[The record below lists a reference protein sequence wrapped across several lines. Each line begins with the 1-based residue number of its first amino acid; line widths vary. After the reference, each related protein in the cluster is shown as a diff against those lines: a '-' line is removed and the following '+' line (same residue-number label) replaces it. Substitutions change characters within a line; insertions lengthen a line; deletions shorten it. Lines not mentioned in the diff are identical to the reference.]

1 MSILKSIFSLFPPAG
16 SGMRRIGAVEA
27 AHLVGEGKAV
37 LVDVREPAEWES
49 GVAKS
54 AQLLPFSDLTGR
66 RRRWAPFLKRVGE
79 REIILYCHS
88 GSRCSLVGRMLAR
101 EGFKAASMGSFRAWA
116 GADLPVT
123 RPETAR

>member
-27 AHLVGEGKAV
+27 AHLVREGRAV

-49 GVAKS
+49 GVAS
-54 AQLLPFSDLTGR
+54 PARLLPLSDLTGG

-88 GSRCSLVGRMLAR
+88 GSRCGLVGRILER
-101 EGFKAASMGSFRAWA
+101 EGFKAASIGSLRAWA